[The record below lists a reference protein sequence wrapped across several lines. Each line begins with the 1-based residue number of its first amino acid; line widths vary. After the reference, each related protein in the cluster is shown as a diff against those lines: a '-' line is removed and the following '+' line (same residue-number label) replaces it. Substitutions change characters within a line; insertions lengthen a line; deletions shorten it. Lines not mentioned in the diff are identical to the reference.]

1 MLFNNYL
8 ANYLAAIEQLF
19 SSYFEAIQQLFGK
32 PSRRV
37 RAEQLE
43 F

>member
-1 MLFNNYL
+1 MLFN
-8 ANYLAAIEQLF
+8 NYLAAIEQLF